1 MSDVDD
7 AEVLFEEARQAASD
21 ERYGDAITRF
31 REVVERFGQS
41 SDESLDGLVADALY
55 GIGYSLERIE
65 REEEALPLYEQIVT
79 RLGDAEQH
87 RVPVARALFHQGSVH
102 SRLGRTEEA
111 IAVWDHLLG
120 RFGDEAE
127 PPIGGWVAS
136 SLERKAAA
144 LRRLERLDEA
154 VDAYDQLI
162 VRFTGSAFP
171 PLRRHA
177 DVALSNKVFVRL
189 LQGRHDEAII
199 VADAAVARLTDADDP
214 SALAIAVLNLGG
226 ALAKEQRF
234 AEAVSVY
241 DALIERLDSEEA
253 PDLRSDLILA
263 ISNKVE
269 VLMMVGRAEDAVALH
284 TELLDRFG
292 DEVAKTFADA
302 AARNEHDEGAVA
314 VVAGMLLKEA
324 LILAELER
332 TDESLI
338 AVNNLIARFADKGG
352 EELERVLEMA
362 RGLREQLTEPPEP
375 A

>member
-79 RLGDAEQH
+79 RLGDADQH
-87 RVPVARALFHQGSVH
+87 RVPVARALFHQASVH
-102 SRLGRTEEA
+102 SRMGRTEEA